1 MYEQTVKTISDIE
14 TEMSKIKKQN
24 KHSSKGTICLLLL
37 VASGSLFA
45 QDLTKAN
52 AAYKAKDYQT
62 AIELYLQAEK
72 TAPSAD
78 LYHSIADT
86 YFRLSDY
93 ANGILYYERALR
105 LTPNNKTLITDYK
118 ICRSRLMGEVY
129 IMPDFFLLRWIKA
142 ISNLMPPFA
151 WAIVFVVLF
160 FAACV
165 LFFVYYF
172 TSDKKR
178 LMFYLS
184 LCSLILSLC
193 SFGLGFE
200 RQNRIHSK
208 DYAVVFSSD
217 TALRQESS
225 GNQESKTKLF
235 KGQKVKIKKQA
246 GKEVFVRTEDGKEG
260 WIDKENIKII

>member
-1 MYEQTVKTISDIE
+1 M
-14 TEMSKIKKQN
+14 
-24 KHSSKGTICLLLL
+24 
-37 VASGSLFA
+37 A
-45 QDLTKAN
+45 
-52 AAYKAKDYQT
+52 
-62 AIELYLQAEK
+62 QAEK

-105 LTPNNKTLITDYK
+105 LTPNDKTLITDYK

-165 LFFVYYF
+165 LFFIYYF

-225 GNQESKTKLF
+225 GKQESKTKLF